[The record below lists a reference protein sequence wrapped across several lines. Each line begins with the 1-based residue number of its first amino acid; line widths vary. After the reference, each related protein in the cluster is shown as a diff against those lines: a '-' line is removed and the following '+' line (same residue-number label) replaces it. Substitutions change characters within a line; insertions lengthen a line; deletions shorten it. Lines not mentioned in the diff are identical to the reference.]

1 MNNPSRFNV
10 EQRNFWQ
17 LLWGNTDV
25 LAGVAFILVVAII
38 IIPIHTIMLDFL
50 LTLNIAFALVV
61 LLTTLFI
68 RQTRNLN
75 VFPSLLLAAT
85 LFRLALNISSTR
97 LILSQADAGEVI
109 DTFGDVVIQE
119 QVIVGMIIFIIIT
132 VVQFVVVTNG
142 AGRVAEVAAR
152 FSLDALPGKQM
163 SIDADFNAGLIDEE
177 EARNRRHE
185 LQKEADFYGSMDG
198 ASKFVKGDAIA
209 GIIIVLIN
217 ILGGLAIGM
226 IQLDMGFDEAI
237 QTYTTLTVG
246 DGLVAQIPALLISTA
261 AGMLVTRSTAE
272 GSFGEEVS
280 SQLLSYPKVLY
291 IASGLLFLLAVLPN
305 FPWPPFLV
313 LAAGCGVLAFVLMK
327 EETQKEQE
335 AAEAEKKKEEP
346 KPSTSEP
353 EDFSSMLKVEMLEI
367 EVGYNLVP
375 LTDTERGG
383 NLLERITA
391 ARRKAV
397 NELGII
403 IQPIRIR
410 DNLQLP
416 ANQYQIKIKG
426 SEVARGELRTGY
438 MLALNPEGELPEEL
452 KGIPARD
459 PTFNLPAL
467 WIQPERRE
475 KAESLGCTVVD
486 APTVLITH
494 LNEIINSYSYELLS
508 RQAVKEMVDAVKE
521 NQPALVDE
529 LVPDILNIGDIQK
542 VLQNLLREGIPV
554 HDMITILE
562 TLADL
567 GKSTRDSDALT
578 EGVREALSRVITRM
592 YTGEGEDLKVIT
604 LDPSLENSIGSSLQN
619 TSQGTIPVM
628 DPQRVQ
634 KLMEGLS
641 NMVEKVRGKG
651 ISPVV
656 LTSPRIRLPFR
667 RLLERFL
674 PDVPVVSINEIL
686 PQVKVEAVGVIS
698 EDES

>member
-1 MNNPSRFNV
+1 MNIPSRFTIN
-10 EQRNFWQ
+10 QKSPWQ
-17 LLWGNTDV
+17 LLMANTDV

-50 LTLNIAFALVV
+50 LTLNIAFALIV

-68 RQTRNLN
+68 SETRHLN

-97 LILSQADAGEVI
+97 LILSQADAGDVI

-152 FSLDALPGKQM
+152 FSLDSLPGKQM

-177 EARNRRHE
+177 EAKKRRE
-185 LQKEADFYGSMDG
+185 DLQREADFYGSMDG

-209 GIIIVLIN
+209 GIVIVLIN

-226 IQLDMGFDEAI
+226 LQMDMDFGGALD
-237 QTYTTLTVG
+237 TYTTLTVG

-272 GSFGEEVS
+272 GSFGEEVTG
-280 SQLLSYPKVLY
+280 QLLSYPKVIF
-291 IASGLLFLLAVLPN
+291 IAAGLLLVIAILPN
-305 FPWPPFLV
+305 FPWEPFLV
-313 LAAGCGVLAFVLMK
+313 LASGCGLLAFILMR
-327 EETQKEQE
+327 EEKQKTVEVE
-335 AAEAEKKKEEP
+335 EEKKKEEMAAA
-346 KPSTSEP
+346 PSTEP
-353 EDFSSMLKVEMLEI
+353 EDFSSLLKVEMLEI

-375 LTDTERGG
+375 LTDAERGG

-403 IQPIRIR
+403 LQPIRIR

-416 ANQYQIKIKG
+416 PNHYVIKIKG
-426 SEVARGELRTGY
+426 SEVTRGELRNGY

-452 KGIPARD
+452 SGISTRE
-459 PTFNLPAL
+459 PTFQLPAL
-467 WIQPERRE
+467 WIRPDQKER
-475 KAESLGCTVVD
+475 AEILGCTVVD

-494 LNEIINSYSYELLS
+494 LNDIINRYSYELLS
-508 RQAVKEMVDAVKE
+508 RQAVKDMLDTVKE
-521 NQPALVDE
+521 NQPALVEE
-529 LVPDILNIGDIQK
+529 LVPDVLSVGEVQK
-542 VLQNLLREGIPV
+542 VMQNLLREGVPV
-554 HDMITILE
+554 HDLVTILE
-562 TLADL
+562 TLADQ
-567 GKSTRDSDALT
+567 GKSTRDTDVLT
-578 EGVREALSRVITRM
+578 EAARESLSRVITSM
-592 YTGEGEDLKVIT
+592 YLGQEDMLRVIT
-604 LDPSLENSIGSSLQN
+604 VDPSLENVIASSLQN
-619 TSQGTIPVM
+619 TSQGTMPVM

-641 NMVEKVRGKG
+641 NLVEKVRGRG
-651 ISPVV
+651 ISPVII
-656 LTSPRIRLPFR
+656 TSPKIRLPFR

-674 PDVPVVSINEIL
+674 PDVPVISINEIL